1 MRNLNKYKGII
12 PAFYACYDEKGNV
25 SPARVRALTQYHIDK
40 GVKGV

>member
-25 SPARVRALTQYHIDK
+25 SPARVRAHSITLTK
-40 GVKGV
+40 V